1 MDYTKFVYDENGNE
15 VLWCMVVDLMD
26 DEIREQLHAELAPCD
41 EQAFFDAYVRE
52 HKKKFNENFNI

>member
-1 MDYTKFVYDENGNE
+1 MGLDMYLERMPRYGNTTPH
-15 VLWCMVVDLMD
+15 
-26 DEIREQLHAELAPCD
+26 EIREQLHAELAPCD